1 MKVVERVRFGG
12 RGQGSLIRYEGSD
25 VWYSAYCVRGKEHR
39 ESTRTDDLRQAK
51 RVHRQLLDKIA
62 ADRQGLKK
70 FLSPVDRGLRVGEVL
85 DWLAGDYRLRHKESP
100 QFKSHLKPVRAHFDD
115 WLVIDLM
122 DESID
127 AYIEER
133 LEADK
138 VAATINRETQILGQA
153 LRLALKRRR
162 IPSMPSIRH
171 LPENNARQGFFEL
184 PEFEMLVAAL
194 PDYLKDFTRFA
205 YLTGWRKGEIISLR
219 WADVDGDGGAIR
231 LRPEASKNGK
241 GRTVVLDGEL
251 DALIQRRWKA
261 RLIERD
267 GKPHVTDLVFHRD
280 GEPVG
285 DFRKAWVTA
294 CFEAGLVERVLDES
308 DQPMLDEYGK
318 PKLRPSKLFHDLRR
332 TAARNMVRAGVPER
346 VAMEIIGHR
355 TRSMFDRYNIVSED
369 DLRLAAQKT
378 NLYVD
383 TLPTTRASVA
393 LPRDGSR

>member
-171 LPENNARQGFFEL
+171 LPENNTREGFFER
-184 PEFEMLVAAL
+184 PEFETLVAAL

-205 YLTGWRKGEIISLR
+205 YLTGWRKGEITSLR
-219 WADVDGDGGAIR
+219 WADVDIFSQTVR
-231 LRPEASKNGK
+231 VRRSK
-241 GRTVVLDGEL
+241 T
-251 DALIQRRWKA
+251 
-261 RLIERD
+261 
-267 GKPHVTDLVFHRD
+267 
-280 GEPVG
+280 
-285 DFRKAWVTA
+285 
-294 CFEAGLVERVLDES
+294 EAGHRTIPLNRDATLALAKLQERAEAFGSSSPEHCVFPACENRHVD
-308 DQPMLDEYGK
+308 
-318 PKLRPSKLFHDLRR
+318 PSTPQKSWRSAWRRLTKAAGFPGFRFHDLRHQAITEMSEAGASDATIMAVAGHVDR
-332 TAARNMVRAGVPER
+332 AMMEHYSHVRMAAKRDVLQKLESGL
-346 VAMEIIGHR
+346 MEIPMAEDG
-355 TRSMFDRYNIVSED
+355 TDKTPGRS
-369 DLRLAAQKT
+369 
-378 NLYVD
+378 
-383 TLPTTRASVA
+383 
-393 LPRDGSR
+393 